1 MTMSSGPF
9 AGLARQIF
17 LDQFDPIELLSSAVR
32 HGWHWDIDYSQ
43 ATPREIEA
51 FFPADVRCRAELAE
65 KEGRL
70 ISIGGM
76 FFETA
81 AEFGR
86 ALLILGDEVFY
97 IARDDEAG
105 FWVKSVDPEP
115 TKH

>member
-1 MTMSSGPF
+1 MLSGQF
-9 AGLARQIF
+9 AGQTRQLF
-17 LDQFDPIELLSSAVR
+17 QGQVDPMELLGSAVR
-32 HGWHWDIDYSQ
+32 HGWHWEIDYSQ
-43 ATPREIEA
+43 ATLEEIQA

-65 KEGRL
+65 KEGRPMF
-70 ISIGGM
+70 IGGM
-76 FFETA
+76 FFKTA

-115 TKH
+115 KH